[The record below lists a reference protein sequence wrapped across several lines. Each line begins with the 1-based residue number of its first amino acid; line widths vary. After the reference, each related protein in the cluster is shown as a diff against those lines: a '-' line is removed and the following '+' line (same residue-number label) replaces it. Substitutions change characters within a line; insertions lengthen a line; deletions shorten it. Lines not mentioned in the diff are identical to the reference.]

1 VTRKLQLLLFVCG
14 AAVFAYLVARIGVAQ
29 LLGDAVRTGWLFV
42 PIVLLYGVVCAC
54 NAGAWWL
61 SMADERSHPPFWR
74 IYAITVAGFSL
85 NFMTPMVNVGGE
97 PFKIAAVA
105 PWLGL
110 RRAAG
115 SVVIY
120 QMLHTLGMLLS
131 FITAVVLGALLLPPY
146 PAMLASLALAFVV
159 LASLVWLLL
168 TGHRHGGLE
177 RLLDLLHRVPLLDR
191 LARRLEPKRASL
203 AQMDE
208 QITEFYHRRP
218 QRFVQAL
225 ALEYLSRSIFMIEYV
240 LIAWGV
246 GLKLGYA
253 QAYVIGGLTSLIQN
267 VIFVV
272 PFEVG
277 TKEGSLYVVFQLL
290 GLDPAL
296 GVYTAIVSR
305 LRDLVWIGG
314 GLALVWFSGRRA
326 QERAA
331 AP

>member
-14 AAVFAYLVARIGVAQ
+14 SAVFAYLVTRIGVAQ
-29 LLGDAVRTGWLFV
+29 LLADAVRTGWLFV

-74 IYAITVAGFSL
+74 TYAITVAGFSL

-120 QMLHTLGMLLS
+120 QMVHTLGMLLS

-146 PAMLASLALAFVV
+146 PAILASLALAFVV
-159 LASLVWLLL
+159 LAALVWLLL

-177 RLLDLLHRVPLLDR
+177 RLLDWLHRVPLLDR
-191 LARRLEPKRASL
+191 AARRLEPKRASL

-246 GLKLGYA
+246 GLNLGYA

>member
-14 AAVFAYLVARIGVAQ
+14 SAVFAYLVARIGVAQ
-29 LLGDAVRTGWLFV
+29 LLADAVRTGWLFV
-42 PIVLLYGVVCAC
+42 PIVLLYGVVCVC

-61 SMADERSHPPFWR
+61 SMADEPSHPPFWR
-74 IYAITVAGFSL
+74 TYAITVAGFSL

-146 PAMLASLALAFVV
+146 PAILASLALAFVV
-159 LASLVWLLL
+159 LAALVWLLL

-177 RLLDLLHRVPLLDR
+177 RLLDQLHRVPLLDR
-191 LARRLEPKRASL
+191 VARRLEPKRASL

-218 QRFVQAL
+218 QRFVQTL

-314 GLALVWFSGRRA
+314 GLALVWASGRRA
-326 QERAA
+326 QQRAA

>member
-14 AAVFAYLVARIGVAQ
+14 SAVFAYLVASIGVAQ
-29 LLGDAVRTGWLFV
+29 LLADAVRTGWLFV

-61 SMADERSHPPFWR
+61 SMADEPSHPPFWR
-74 IYAITVAGFSL
+74 TYAITVAGFSL

-159 LASLVWLLL
+159 LAALVWLLL

-191 LARRLEPKRASL
+191 VARRLEPKRASL

-253 QAYVIGGLTSLIQN
+253 QAFVIGGLTSLIQN